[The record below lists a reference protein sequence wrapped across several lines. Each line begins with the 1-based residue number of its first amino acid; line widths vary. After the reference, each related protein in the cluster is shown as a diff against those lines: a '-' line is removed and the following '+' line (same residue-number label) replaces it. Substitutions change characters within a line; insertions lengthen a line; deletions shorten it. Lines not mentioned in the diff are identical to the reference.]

1 MMRTFIISLFICLG
15 MASFAQTPLSF
26 TKVIEKEG
34 ADSLKLFELAR
45 NWLAHSYTDSK
56 AVIQDAEPG
65 KRITGH
71 GVINFRTGLQYISIR
86 GNINYIVDIQ
96 FKNERLRFEM
106 KNFTHEPEQEAMFN
120 NHMGVMVDPLPKDLK
135 DIGVEGAN
143 RKACYKYF
151 YKKGKPL
158 CEQLFT
164 KLSLDLEKFIEKGE
178 IIKNDW

>member
-1 MMRTFIISLFICLG
+1 MRAFILSLFISLG
-15 MASFAQTPLSF
+15 MTSFAQTPLSF

-96 FKNERLRFEM
+96 FKNERMRFEM

-120 NHMGVMVDPLPKDLK
+120 NHMGVMFDPLPKDLK

-143 RKACYKYF
+143 RKASYKYF

>member
-1 MMRTFIISLFICLG
+1 LGTCRKVCPLFCWLSLIFYRTPI
-15 MASFAQTPLSF
+15 
-26 TKVIEKEG
+26 
-34 ADSLKLFELAR
+34 
-45 NWLAHSYTDSK
+45 
-56 AVIQDAEPG
+56 
-65 KRITGH
+65 
-71 GVINFRTGLQYISIR
+71 
-86 GNINYIVDIQ
+86 INYIVDIQ

-151 YKKGKPL
+151 YKRGKPL
-158 CEQLFT
+158 CEQLFM

-178 IIKNDW
+178 IIKDDW